1 MENLNRSIMIAFTLG
16 LFFGLVIAAIMIV
29 AAVINYAKELNEE
42 IK

>member
-1 MENLNRSIMIAFTLG
+1 MIAFTLG